1 MVPECGNDFEIS
13 EFYRFCTLTKLEN
26 EEIIHEQI
34 ILFKKMENEQNNLI
48 YKKIKIDEI
57 INLEELKAQEFNDEE
72 KE

>member
-1 MVPECGNDFEIS
+1 
-13 EFYRFCTLTKLEN
+13 
-26 EEIIHEQI
+26 
-34 ILFKKMENEQNNLI
+34 MENEQNNLI